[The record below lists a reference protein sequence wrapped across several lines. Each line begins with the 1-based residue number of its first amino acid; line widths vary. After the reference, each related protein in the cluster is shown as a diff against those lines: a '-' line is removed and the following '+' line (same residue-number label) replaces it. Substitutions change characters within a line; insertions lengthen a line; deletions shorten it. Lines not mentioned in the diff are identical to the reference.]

1 MNGKDF
7 PCRFIIKRGKMQI
20 SGEVKTVI
28 FRSEDTGYTVLD
40 IRTEEIGLVTVVGT
54 FPPVSEGQMVKVEGK
69 FQNRTMYGNQFFADK
84 VWVSAPARLDGIKKF
99 LGSGLIKGLGPGTA
113 EAIVKYYGVDSL
125 EAMKHPM
132 DLAKVKGISLK
143 KATEFGLA
151 YSELEKN
158 QESLIFLQNIGM
170 TINMA
175 LKVYAVYGDSAEI
188 RIRNNP
194 YDLITDVEGIGFQ
207 TADKIAEA
215 VGIAKDSDF
224 RIMAALVYVLNE
236 ASSNRGYNYLP
247 EEELKQTVTE
257 LLSGSC
263 EDLEKKIGFAI
274 EDMVYL
280 GKLVEYPL
288 EDHVAVTTK
297 KIYSIEKY
305 IAKALF
311 RLQETQADIRVDLEK
326 QLEIF
331 EKQEGIT
338 FHENQKK
345 AVTAAV
351 ENGIQIVTGGPGTGK
366 TTIIKCILRMFSD
379 LKMEVELCAPTGRAA
394 KRMSEAT
401 GKPAKTIHRLLEV
414 NQATG
419 GFKYNS
425 DNPLGADVVIVD
437 EVSMVDEF
445 IFYSLLSALKR
456 GARLILVGDKDQLAS
471 VGAGNVLHDLI
482 ESGLFSVN
490 YLTQIYRQSEK
501 SQIVPNAHRINRGEM
516 PLLDNTSSDFFFEE
530 EEDPMIIASKTLG
543 LVTKRLPKFTNIN
556 PASIQ
561 VLCPMKRGF
570 AGTINMNKEM
580 QKLINPYSPEK
591 AELKH
596 GDTVF
601 RIGDKVMQIC
611 NDYNMEWIQGRTMGS
626 GVFNGDIGFISDIEP
641 RAGLVYVEFEDG
653 RLAKYKRDDL
663 DNLVLAYAATIHK
676 SQGSEFDC
684 VVIALDANYMLQSR
698 NLLYTAVTRAKKW
711 VVIVGAQKTI
721 RRMIAHSETVKRY
734 SLLSELMRKE
744 AEGIL

>member
-1 MNGKDF
+1 
-7 PCRFIIKRGKMQI
+7 MQI